1 MKPVL
6 TVLRSLIRVGSS
18 ETLSAQTY
26 QCPQCN
32 RTVCL
37 MWPEYVLHIPLHR
50 VIWLDCPGRA
60 ISFSVLA
67 MDLVPVADAVSRF
80 LHAVVNHLSKAR
92 HCLHAN
98 SIWFRKA

>member
-1 MKPVL
+1 MKPAL
-6 TVLRSLIRVGSS
+6 TVLRSRIRVGSC
-18 ETLSAQTY
+18 ETLSAQTC

-50 VIWLDCPGRA
+50 VVWLDCPSCS

-67 MDLVPVADAVSRF
+67 MDLVPMSDGESRF
-80 LHAVVNHLSKAR
+80 LHTNVNHLS
-92 HCLHAN
+92 
-98 SIWFRKA
+98 